1 VGYLCYGKVIELKI
15 QQKLIYTMKKSL
27 IKFITEMD
35 FVKDMIENVRSQSEA
50 FHNIAAS
57 SEEMA
62 VATEDIANFVNSVVA
77 ATNKLIYALQ
87 TT

>member
-1 VGYLCYGKVIELKI
+1 
-15 QQKLIYTMKKSL
+15 MKKSL